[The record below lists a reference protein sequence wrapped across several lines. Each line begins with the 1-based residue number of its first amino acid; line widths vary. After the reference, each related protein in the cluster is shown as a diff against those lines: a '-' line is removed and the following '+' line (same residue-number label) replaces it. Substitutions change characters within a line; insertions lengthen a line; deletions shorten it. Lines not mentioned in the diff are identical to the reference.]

1 MTRPGLHQGRAAFH
15 ILWIR
20 AVNLVEK
27 CRDSLPTSFDVF
39 IAAILLDGMCAE
51 KRESCNIEA
60 EVTEHFEL
68 VIILLNYHVYLPIWE
83 VPDIFLV
90 ISCWYLWFCGNH
102 CCCHL
107 PSS

>member
-1 MTRPGLHQGRAAFH
+1 MTRPGLHQGVAAFH

-27 CRDSLPTSFDVF
+27 CRDSLPTSFDMFV
-39 IAAILLDGMCAE
+39 AAILLDGMCAE
-51 KRESCNIEA
+51 NRESCNVEA

-68 VIILLNYHVYLPIWE
+68 VIILLNYCVYLPTWE
-83 VPDIFLV
+83 VPDLFLV
-90 ISCWYLWFCGNH
+90 ISCCYANH